1 MDPIAFKYLG
11 AGIAASGMIGAGIG
25 IGHIFGALLSGIAR
39 NPSAKADLMPSA
51 FVGAGFAE
59 ALGLFSFL
67 IALLLLF
74 VV

>member
-11 AGIAASGMIGAGIG
+11 AGIAA

>member
-1 MDPIAFKYLG
+1 MDPVAFKYLG

-25 IGHIFGALLSGIAR
+25 IGHIFGALLNGIAR
-39 NPSAKADLMPSA
+39 NPSAKADLLPNA
-51 FVGAGFAE
+51 FVGAGLAE
-59 ALGLFSFL
+59 ALGLFAFL